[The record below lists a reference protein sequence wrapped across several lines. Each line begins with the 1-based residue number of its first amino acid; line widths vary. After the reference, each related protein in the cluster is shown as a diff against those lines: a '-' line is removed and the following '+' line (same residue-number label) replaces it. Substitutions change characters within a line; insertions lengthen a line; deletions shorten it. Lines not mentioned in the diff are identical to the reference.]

1 LKLRIVTDQ
10 HLIREIINGDEIAF
24 RHLVEEYSKQ
34 VFHICYA
41 IVHNQDDAD
50 DLSQDVF
57 IEVFRSI
64 SRFRSD
70 ARLSTW
76 IYRIAVNKSLNFLR
90 KRKRQSWIQSFGDL
104 ISFQQTEEERTTEN
118 LSKNELRALRLHEA
132 IDSLPENQRSAF
144 LLHKL
149 NDLSQPEI
157 AEIIGTTVKGV
168 ESLIHRAKI
177 NLQKKIITYYKND
190 EW

>member
-1 LKLRIVTDQ
+1 MIHD
-10 HLIREIINGDEIAF
+10 IINGDENAF
-24 RHLVEEYSKQ
+24 RQLVDNFSKQ

-50 DLSQDVF
+50 DLTQEIFVE
-57 IEVFRSI
+57 IFRSI
-64 SRFRSD
+64 SHFRSD

-90 KRKRQSWIQSFGDL
+90 KRKRQHWIQSLGDL
-104 ISFQQTEEERTTEN
+104 LSLQQTEDEKSPEN
-118 LSKNELRALRLHEA
+118 LSDNELRSIRIHQA
-132 IDSLPENQRSAF
+132 INSLPENQRSAF

-149 NDLSQPEI
+149 EDLSQAEI

-177 NLQKKIITYYKND
+177 NLQKKIIKFYKND

>member
-1 LKLRIVTDQ
+1 M
-10 HLIREIINGDEIAF
+10 INGDENAF
-24 RHLVEEYSKQ
+24 RHLVEKFSKQ
-34 VFHICYA
+34 VFHICFT

-50 DLSQDVF
+50 DLTQDVF

-64 SRFRSD
+64 SNFRSD
-70 ARLSTW
+70 SRLSTW
-76 IYRIAVNKSLNFLR
+76 IYRIAVNKSLNLLR
-90 KRKRQSWIQSFGDL
+90 KRKRQQWLQSFGDL
-104 ISFQQTEEERTTEN
+104 LPFQQTEDERTPEN
-118 LSKNELRALRLHEA
+118 LSDSELRSIRIHQA

-149 NDLSQPEI
+149 DDLSQSEI

-177 NLQKKIITYYKND
+177 NLQKKIIRFYKKD